1 MNLSKSYQD
10 LISCCNHQIVLLDG
24 DFGIMLQRMGLSES
38 DYRGKMFADHFV
50 ELKGDN
56 DVLCLTA
63 PEKVKN
69 VHLAYL
75 QAGADLIRTNTFG
88 ASSFGQEKYRLQHMA
103 YDIAKAGA
111 QVARGALEEHNEHRK
126 VMGAMVTPKFV
137 VGCIGPTGKADGNIS
152 FNDLVLAYS
161 ELVRGLLDGGADV
174 LLVESVSDTLNCKA
188 ALYAIGKECEK
199 RGELYPIMVSAILTD
214 GNGRL
219 QTGQTAKAFWHSIS
233 SFPIF
238 SIGFNS
244 CVRDVNDA
252 FVRVSV
258 IADGEIPDDCSV
270 NIVGGSC
277 GTTPETIRTI
287 ARVLSH
293 REPRKVPSRDYDLLL
308 SGLDPM
314 EVEPGCRFVN
324 IAPLGKGGQVIAV
337 NLDGDLEDPKSGMPR
352 LLNDMLKDSAL
363 AKSPV
368 MIESLRWD
376 VLLSGMENVQ
386 GKGIVRSISLKEGE
400 DVFLTKAEE
409 VLRHGFAI
417 VCKAEDEKG
426 LALTYDRRVELLEK
440 MYRLLVGRLNFAP
453 EDILF
458 DPVVVPIGTGR
469 DEHPESVKDFFETC
483 RYVKDNL
490 PHAHV
495 VGDAALLGYAFR
507 EDSFLRDAMHSVFLY
522 HATHAGMVFGI
533 GDLQS
538 VPPYA
543 DVPSELRHLIEDLL
557 FNRSAGA
564 TDALL
569 EYAEAS
575 SRNKGKD
582 GSDGGKIF
590 MPRLEKRFVELKKN
604 LSAKRQA
611 LESGDRPRPPFQAK
625 ILLVSMDSVIHDIDR
640 DILSELL
647 SCYGFPVVDMGCG
660 CSCEKI
666 METMLFEQPDIVY
679 LSAQFRSG
687 LSEMRRVVRE
697 FKRQEIGIPLMVG
710 GDAVSDALVSVR
722 VASEAL
728 GPVIYVSDVRKTVK
742 VVEAYMD
749 DSKRPAFLA
758 ALKAHQDRLRLS

>member
-10 LISCCNHQIVLLDG
+10 LISCSNHQIMVLDG
-24 DFGIMLQRMGLSES
+24 DFGIVLQRTDLAEA

-56 DVLCLTA
+56 EVLCLTA
-63 PEKVKN
+63 PEEVKK

-75 QAGADLIRTNTFG
+75 EVGVDLIRTNTFG
-88 ASSFGQEKYRLQHMA
+88 ATSFGQEKYRLQHMA

-111 QVARGALEEHNEHRK
+111 QVARSAVEEYNEHRK
-126 VMGAMVTPKFV
+126 VTGAMVTPKFV
-137 VGCIGPTGKADGNIS
+137 VGSIGPIGNTDGKIS
-152 FNDLVLAYS
+152 FDDLVRAYS
-161 ELVRGLLDGGADV
+161 EQVRGLLDGGADV

-199 RGELYPIMVSAILTD
+199 RGELYPIMVSASLID
-214 GNGRL
+214 GNDRL

-238 SIGFNS
+238 SMGFNR
-244 CVRDVNDA
+244 CLRDLKDA
-252 FVRVSV
+252 YVRVSV
-258 IADGEIPDDCSV
+258 IVDGETLDESSV
-270 NIVGGSC
+270 NIVGGGR
-277 GTTPETIRTI
+277 GTTPETIRTLVR
-287 ARVLSH
+287 ALSH
-293 REPRKVPSRDYDLLL
+293 RDPRKVPARDYDLLL

-314 EVEPGCRFVN
+314 QVEPGCRFVN
-324 IAPLGKGGQVIAV
+324 IAPPGKGGQVIAV

-352 LLNDMLKDSAL
+352 LLNDMLKDSVL

-376 VLLSGMENVQ
+376 VLLSGMESIQ

-400 DVFLTKAEE
+400 EVFLTKAEE
-409 VLRHGFAI
+409 IQRHGFAV
-417 VCKAEDEKG
+417 VCKAEDEQG
-426 LALTYDRRVELLEK
+426 LALAYGRRVELLEK

-469 DEHPESVKDFFETC
+469 DEHPESIKAFFETC
-483 RYVKDNL
+483 RYVKANL

-495 VGDAALLGYAFR
+495 VGDASLLGYAFR
-507 EDSFLRDAMHSVFLY
+507 EDPFLRGAMHSVFLY

-543 DVPSELRHLIEDLL
+543 DVPSELCHLIEDLL

-590 MPRLEKRFVELKKN
+590 MPRLEKRFVELKQK

-647 SCYGFPVVDMGCG
+647 SCYGFPVVDLGRG

-666 METMLFEQPDIVY
+666 METVLFEQPDMVY
-679 LSAQFRSG
+679 LSAQFMSG
-687 LSEMRRVVRE
+687 LSEMRRVIRE
-697 FKRQEIGIPLMVG
+697 FKRQEIGTALMVG
-710 GDAVSDALVSVR
+710 GDAVSDALTSVR
-722 VASEAL
+722 IAPEAL

-749 DSKRPAFLA
+749 ESKRPAFLA
-758 ALKAHQDRLRLS
+758 ALKAHQDKLRLS

>member
-10 LISCCNHQIVLLDG
+10 LISCCNHQIMLLDG
-24 DFGIMLQRMGLSES
+24 GFGAMVQRMDLSEAEF
-38 DYRGKMFADHFV
+38 RGRLFPDHFV

-56 DVLCLTA
+56 EVLCLTA
-63 PEKVKN
+63 PEKVKS

-75 QAGADLIRTNTFG
+75 EAGADLIRTNTFG
-88 ASSFGQEKYRLQHMA
+88 ATSFGQAKYRLQHMA

-111 QVARGALEEHNEHRK
+111 QVARSAVEEYNEHRK
-126 VMGAMVTPKFV
+126 VLGAMVTPKFV
-137 VGCIGPTGKADGNIS
+137 VGSMGPTGKADGNVS
-152 FNDLVLAYS
+152 FNDLVQAYS
-161 ELVRGLLDGGADV
+161 EQVRGLLDGGADV
-174 LLVESVSDTLNCKA
+174 LLVESVSDTLNGKA
-188 ALYAIGKECEK
+188 ALYAIGKESEK
-199 RGELYPIMVSAILTD
+199 RGELYPIMVSATLTD
-214 GNGRL
+214 GNARL

-238 SIGFNS
+238 SLGFNS
-244 CVRDVNDA
+244 CVRDVKDA
-252 FVRVSV
+252 FVRISV
-258 IADGEIPDDCSV
+258 IVDGEIPDESPV
-270 NIVGGSC
+270 NIVGGGG
-277 GTTPETIRTI
+277 GTTPETIRSF

-293 REPRKVPSRDYDLLL
+293 REPRKVPARDYDLLL

-324 IAPLGKGGQVIAV
+324 IAPPGSGGQVIAV
-337 NLDGDLEDPKSGMPR
+337 NLDGDLEDPKFGMPR
-352 LLNDMLKDSAL
+352 LLNDMLKDPVL

-376 VLLSGMENVQ
+376 VLLSGMECIQ
-386 GKGIVRSISLKEGE
+386 GKGIVKSISLKEGE
-400 DVFLTKAEE
+400 EVFLTKAEE
-409 VLRHGFAI
+409 IRRHGFAV
-417 VCKAEDEKG
+417 VCKAEDENG
-426 LALTYDRRVELLEK
+426 LALAYGRRVELVEK

-469 DEHPESVKDFFETC
+469 DEHPESIKAFFETC

-495 VGDAALLGYAFR
+495 VGDISLLGYAFR
-507 EDSFLRDAMHSVFLY
+507 EDPFLRGAMHSVFLY
-522 HATHAGMVFGI
+522 HATHAGMAFGI
-533 GDLQS
+533 GDMQS

-543 DVPSELRHLIEDLL
+543 DIPSELCHLIEDLL

-575 SRNKGKD
+575 SRNKGRD

-590 MPRLEKRFVELKKN
+590 MPRLEKRFVELKEK
-604 LSAKRQA
+604 LSAKRQS

-625 ILLVSMDSVIHDIDR
+625 ILLVSMDSLIHDIDR

-647 SCYGFPVVDMGCG
+647 SCYGIPVVDLGCG
-660 CSCEKI
+660 SSCEKI
-666 METMLFEQPDIVY
+666 METVLFEQPDMVY

-687 LSEMRRVVRE
+687 LSEMRHVVRE
-697 FKRQEIGIPLMVG
+697 FRRQEIGIPLMVG
-710 GDAVSDALVSVR
+710 GDAVSDALTSAR
-722 VASEAL
+722 IAPEAL

-749 DSKRPAFLA
+749 ESKRPAFLA
-758 ALKAHQDRLRLS
+758 ALKAHQDKLRPS